1 MLSNDLAGAQ
11 LSALSS
17 VLILLEA
24 SAGFGVCRVPLYL
37 VAINAVCSHEG
48 PVPKGLQYV

>member
-24 SAGFGVCRVPLYL
+24 SAGFGVCRATLYL
-37 VAINAVCSHEG
+37 SAINTEG
-48 PVPKGLQYV
+48 PVPKGLRYV

>member
-17 VLILLEA
+17 VLISLEA

-37 VAINAVCSHEG
+37 VAINIARSHEG
-48 PVPKGLQYV
+48 PIPKGLRYV

>member
-17 VLILLEA
+17 VLISLEA

-37 VAINAVCSHEG
+37 IAVNTARSHEG
-48 PVPKGLQYV
+48 PIPKGLRYV